1 MEKRKF
7 SQVLAMVALC
17 ACLAPATFGETFS
30 IDASSPSQFDQA
42 DLLNPGPTVQVPATS
57 LGLSAAD
64 KLNALSSGNDAVRAS
79 NIVFF
84 SVDRNST
91 GIVGGHLNPWD
102 VTGQAALGQQAG
114 DMFVTTNA
122 VGTGV
127 VPQGTNMRYADQ
139 SFYGLVPVTNPYV
152 QPDNTGNPQ
161 DNLDAFSFEEFD
173 LNGGG
178 TDRPTFFS
186 LGAGSA
192 SLGGGFDAAD
202 ILISS
207 GNGTFSVF
215 ADYTTMG
222 LSANDDIDALAL
234 LDLDQSGTVT
244 TGDAAL
250 FSLAA
255 GSASLGTN
263 SAADIFITT
272 FNNSSAVK
280 YTATSL
286 GLLPTDE
293 VDALDVQIAP
303 EPATMTLLGIG
314 ALGLLRRRRRK

>member
-1 MEKRKF
+1 MEKQRF
-7 SQVLAMVALC
+7 FQVLAMVALC

-42 DLLNPGPTVQVPATS
+42 DLLNPGPTVQVPATT
-57 LGLSAAD
+57 LGLIATD
-64 KLNALSSGNDAVRAS
+64 ELNALSSGNDAVQAS

-84 SVDRNST
+84 SVDRTSQGVAN
-91 GIVGGHLNPWD
+91 GPLNPTD
-102 VTGQAALGQQAG
+102 VNGQAIRNQQAG
-114 DMFVTTNA
+114 DVFVTTNA
-122 VGTGV
+122 METGV
-127 VPQGTNMRYADQ
+127 APQGINMLYVRQ
-139 SFYGLVPVTNPYV
+139 SFYGLVPVIGSMTY
-152 QPDNTGNPQ
+152 NTGNPQ
-161 DNLDAFSFEEFD
+161 DNLDAFTFEEFD

-178 TDRPTFFS
+178 GTNRPTFFS

-192 SLGGGFDAAD
+192 SLVGEFDAAD

-207 GNGTFSVF
+207 GGGAFDVF
-215 ADYTTMG
+215 ADCTTMG
-222 LSANDDIDALAL
+222 LDAGDDIDALAL
-234 LDLDQSGTVT
+234 LDLNRDGMVN

-255 GSASLGTN
+255 GSTSLGAN
-263 SAADIFITT
+263 SAADVFITT
-272 FNNSSAVK
+272 FSGSNTIK
-280 YTATSL
+280 YTAESL
-286 GLLPTDE
+286 GLLETDE